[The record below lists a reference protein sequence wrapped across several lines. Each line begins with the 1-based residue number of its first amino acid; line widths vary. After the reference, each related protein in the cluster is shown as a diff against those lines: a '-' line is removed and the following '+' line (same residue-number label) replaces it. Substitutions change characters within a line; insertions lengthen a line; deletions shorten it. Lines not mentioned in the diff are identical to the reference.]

1 MEENRPR
8 GVPLSPKSM
17 VDSVADWPLHRVVEH
32 LRKKEKADKPT
43 TTSLHCRS
51 SIKSFVTLVD
61 EMADRYGVSRNRM
74 SCWLAYQGLMFAR
87 EDAVITKLM
96 SAQSKIR
103 KASLMID
110 DTDTIDMMNSLIPY
124 SPHLQEGVDIQLFLY
139 DWVSS
144 EFEDLSR
151 VCGVRKHHIVQIYQ
165 SKSMLTADV
174 DSLAG
179 VASRLVREVSRW
191 DTWMGLRLVALEQL
205 VKENKE

>member
-1 MEENRPR
+1 MEEDRPR

-17 VDSVADWPLHRVVEH
+17 VDSVADWPLHRVVEY
-32 LRKKEKADKPT
+32 LRQKEKADRPT

-61 EMADRYGVSRNRM
+61 ELADRYGVSRNRM

-87 EDAVITKLM
+87 EDAVVAKLV
-96 SAQSKIR
+96 STQAKVR

-124 SPHLQEGVDIQLFLY
+124 SPHLQEGVDVQLFLY

-191 DTWMGLRLVALEQL
+191 DTWMGLRLGALEQL
-205 VKENKE
+205 VKKKEE

>member
-1 MEENRPR
+1 
-8 GVPLSPKSM
+8 
-17 VDSVADWPLHRVVEH
+17 
-32 LRKKEKADKPT
+32 
-43 TTSLHCRS
+43 
-51 SIKSFVTLVD
+51 
-61 EMADRYGVSRNRM
+61 MADRYGVSRNRM